1 MELYVGA
8 TFTGKW
14 FTGKVLVQ
22 EIIEE
27 TNELKVRL
35 QSEVDCTDDD
45 YWWFETWD
53 LGVTVRGFNTGDY
66 FPIPESESKL
76 NRKFDGFD
84 KDLAELNRNEDSDM
98 REAIKGL
105 VDFTGRDVKELTY
118 TLSEGRR
125 DYNIPTKTYSNP
137 IVRDSP
143 KIGRNTPCPCDS
155 GLKYKQCCL
164 NK

>member
-1 MELYVGA
+1 MELYVGLE
-8 TFTGKW
+8 FTGKW

-27 TNELKVRL
+27 TNELKVRC
-35 QSEVDCTDDD
+35 QFEVDSTEDD

-53 LGVTVRGFNTGDY
+53 LGVTVRGFDTGDY
-66 FPIPESESKL
+66 FLIPTDDNELLGSKY
-76 NRKFDGFD
+76 DGFHN
-84 KDLAELNRNEDSDM
+84 DLAELNRDGEM

-105 VDFTGRDVKELTY
+105 VEFTGKDVKELSY
-118 TLSEGRR
+118 TIDKGTHVFDMPR
-125 DYNIPTKTYSNP
+125 KTYSDP

-143 KIGRNTPCPCDS
+143 KIGRNAPCPCES
-155 GLKYKQCCL
+155 GKKYKQCCL